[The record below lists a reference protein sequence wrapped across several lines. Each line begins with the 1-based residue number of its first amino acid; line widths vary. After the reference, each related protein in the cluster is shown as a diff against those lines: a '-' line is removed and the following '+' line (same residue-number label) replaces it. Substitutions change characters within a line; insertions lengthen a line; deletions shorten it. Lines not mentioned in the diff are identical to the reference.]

1 MSTLSRK
8 QRKRIRD
15 RNEMEEYRREIDQLK
30 EQIGGF
36 KVTLVKREQDV
47 ELAEREKQQVKSLN
61 TAMRI
66 ANQGIMEKAECRA
79 LQVCLTLYCSTT

>member
-8 QRKRIRD
+8 QQKRIRD

-36 KVTLVKREQDV
+36 KVTLAKREQEV

-61 TAMRI
+61 TTMRI
-66 ANQGIMEKAECRA
+66 ANQGLIEKAECRA
-79 LQVCLTLYCSTT
+79 LQEC